1 MRLVWTYSKDYKI
14 GSLNNKA
21 SHEYVQWLF
30 RKAIKSAPKEYE
42 KIIYTDKETVNI
54 FEDIVD
60 QVIIRPKKEFIFLAD
75 LKFDVAEILNGE
87 FIISDG
93 DLFINEVLDIPDC
106 DLAFEY
112 EGVVKPQVKEYKRIL
127 LEEGIENSIPIWST
141 INSNYYNLG
150 LMYFNNDSIK
160 DKLLEQF
167 RLTQKFFV
175 NYIEPK
181 YKFNENKKQFSA
193 CGSQMLVKQFAL
205 NSECKVGEFVFH
217 NDKKY
222 IHFNNKR
229 KLELVTEFNKK
240 LI

>member
-1 MRLVWTYSKDYKI
+1 MRLVWTYSQDYKI
-14 GSLNNKA
+14 GSLNNSA
-21 SHEYVQWLF
+21 SHEYIQWLF

-54 FEDIVD
+54 FEDLVD

-75 LKFDVAEILNGE
+75 LKFDVAEKLNGE
-87 FIISDG
+87 FLISDG

-112 EGVVKPQVKEYKRIL
+112 EGVVKPQVREYKRIL
-127 LEEGIENSIPIWST
+127 LEEGIENSVPIWST
-141 INSNYYNLG
+141 VNSNYYNLG
-150 LMYFNNDSIK
+150 LMYFNNDYIK
-160 DKLLEQF
+160 DKLLEEF

-181 YKFNENKKQFSA
+181 YEYNKKKKQFSA

-205 NSECKVGEFVFH
+205 NNECKIGEIAYY
-217 NDKKY
+217 NDEKY
-222 IHFNNKR
+222 IHYNNKR
-229 KLELVTEFNKK
+229 KLELVEEFGKK